1 MINVFNCNVYLTEG
15 PRSPSIN
22 IDWMYCIKVK
32 HEAYIKVFPINI
44 FGDPYY
50 TNIAFLAWC
59 MHASILVVF
68 SRYLNPLTSH
78 SWLTPCWVPE
88 AGDKEDVIFKSWKLN
103 SNVKRDKTEP
113 EIECGASSHHLAQQN
128 NMRNNDGRWWA
139 DLAGFRF

>member
-1 MINVFNCNVYLTEG
+1 MINVFNCYQNVYLTEG
-15 PRSPSIN
+15 PRSPSSIN

-44 FGDPYY
+44 FGDPY
-50 TNIAFLAWC
+50 IQILLSLHDAC
-59 MHASILVVF
+59 MLPF

-128 NMRNNDGRWWA
+128 NTRNNDGRWWA